1 MKNVLPLAVLLVIC
15 SIFVAHAVYL
25 NCVAEDA
32 FISFRF
38 ARNLADGFG
47 LRWNTDE
54 NPVEGYTNFLWV
66 ILAALAVKLGLFLPR
81 FSQVL
86 GMAAG
91 VATILG
97 VYIFSR
103 KTLGLTSMGSA
114 LPCLFLA
121 LSGPFATW
129 SSSGM
134 ETSLFGLF
142 LLVGVLGFISYLR
155 SQSLRLLYL
164 GYFSLLAASLTRPE
178 GFGVFL
184 IVSGLHFLAV
194 CRRKMPS
201 RPFAFSVLLYGLP
214 FLMYFAWRL
223 QYFGFLLPNTFYAK
237 TGGSLYQYL
246 RGLKY
251 SGLFCAFY
259 ILPFIPLAVFLIW
272 ERWKASPGSGT
283 IRDRIP
289 GTGPGLGVI
298 FLVCTLFTLYIVY
311 VGGDY
316 MAMFRFYAP
325 LLPLIYFLMAAAVHS
340 LFARLK
346 ANRGK
351 RVFAAVGLVLFLAS
365 TLFHSTPLEM
375 TVFPEPSFMHGTYR
389 GVQTERWHVARLSLI
404 GKFFDRYKKSEQ
416 ESLTIRAIGAIS
428 FYARLK
434 IYDQDGL
441 VDPEIAHQKTE
452 DLGRGFPGHEKT
464 NVLHALLK
472 KPNYFVFDR
481 RIYKKP
487 IRPPSY
493 GAEANALIRENYRL
507 SQIWLEDRVNDEKGY
522 LTFLELKKNKRK

>member
-1 MKNVLPLAVLLVIC
+1 MKNALPLAVLLVIC
-15 SIFVAHAVYL
+15 GIFIAHAAYL

-38 ARNLADGFG
+38 AGNLADGFG
-47 LRWNTDE
+47 MRWNTDE
-54 NPVEGYTNFLWV
+54 APVEGYTNFLWV
-66 ILAALAVKLGLFLPR
+66 LLAALAVKLGLFLPS

-86 GMAAG
+86 GVASG

-97 VYIFSR
+97 VYFFARRI
-103 KTLGLTSMGSA
+103 LCLTGMSA
-114 LPCLFLA
+114 VLPCLFLA

-134 ETSLFGLF
+134 ETTLFGFF
-142 LLVGVLGFISYLR
+142 LLVGVLGFVSYLR
-155 SQSLRLLYL
+155 SRSLRLLYL
-164 GYFSLLAASLTRPE
+164 GYLSLLAASLTRPE

-194 CRRKMPS
+194 CRRKMPF

-214 FLMYFAWRL
+214 FLVYFAWRV

-251 SGLFCAFY
+251 SGLFLALY
-259 ILPFIPLAVFLIW
+259 VLPFIPLVVFLIW
-272 ERWKASPGSGT
+272 EKRKGTPRSGNIRSRVPGA
-283 IRDRIP
+283 
-289 GTGPGLGVI
+289 GPGLWVI
-298 FLVCTLFTLYIVY
+298 FPVCTLYTLYIVY

-325 LLPLIYFLMAAAVHS
+325 LLPLIYFLMAAAFYS
-340 LFARLK
+340 LFGRLE
-346 ANRGK
+346 AAPGK
-351 RVFAAVGLVLFLAS
+351 RAAAGAFLVLFLAL

-375 TVFPEPSFMHGTYR
+375 KVFPEPSFMHGTYR

-404 GKFFDRYKKSEQ
+404 GKYFNRYKKSGQ
-416 ESLTIRAIGAIS
+416 ESLTTRAIGAIS

-441 VDPEIAHQKTE
+441 VDPEIAHQKAE
-452 DLGRGFPGHEKT
+452 DIGRGFPGHEKT
-464 NVLHALLK
+464 NVLHSLLK
-472 KPNYFVFDR
+472 NPTYFVFDR
-481 RIYKKP
+481 RIYRKP
-487 IRPPSY
+487 ITPPRY
-493 GAEANALIRENYRL
+493 GAEADALIRENYRL
-507 SQIWLEDRVNDEKGY
+507 SHAWLEDRVNDEKGY
-522 LTFLELKKNKRK
+522 LTFLELKKNKRR